1 MRRRRRFKEFAA
13 RLVVTYKRGFDPSLD
28 RRIEKAVGGK
38 RLGSGFCF
46 LDRSRDMDFGF
57 DTVREAKRALT
68 AVKRDLKNRVSA
80 KVVVY
85 LNDSWKTLA
94 SVKREF
100 KKRMRARAP

>member
-1 MRRRRRFKEFAA
+1 
-13 RLVVTYKRGFDPSLD
+13 
-28 RRIEKAVGGK
+28 
-38 RLGSGFCF
+38 
-46 LDRSRDMDFGF
+46 MDFGF